1 MTRSG
6 SWAAQSSAPLTDSA
20 AVPSSVAD
28 LVRRIGARMRADP
41 AESFPLDALA
51 AEAGMSR
58 YQLLRAFRAETGRT
72 PHAFLTEL
80 RIARARALLA
90 EGLPAAEVAIR
101 CGFFDQPHFTRA
113 FKRAVGATPA
123 QFARAAAEAR
133 PEPAAAPLP
142 EPPRT
147 PRAVRAR
154 PPRAQDE
161 RMMRC
166 SIPTA

>member
-1 MTRSG
+1 MTRPG
-6 SWAAQSSAPLTDSA
+6 SWAAQPSAPSA
-20 AVPSSVAD
+20 VSPAAAD
-28 LVRRIGARMRADP
+28 LVVRIAARMRADP
-41 AESFPLDALA
+41 AEAFPLDVLA

-58 YQLLRAFRAETGRT
+58 YQLLRLFRAATGRT

-123 QFARAAAEAR
+123 QFARAAADGP
-133 PEPAAAPLP
+133 PEPPP
-142 EPPRT
+142 EPPREPPRE
-147 PRAVRAR
+147 PRAARAR
-154 PPRAQDE
+154 LPRAQDE
-161 RMMRC
+161 RMQRC